1 MYVSIK
7 LCIYISNEKV
17 PWAHREQMK
26 RMKSKVA
33 QLEEQV
39 QEQELALTRLEAER
53 ARAIQYLYSQKSS
66 LECFLHSKYT
76 RVLPFKSLLNS
87 RIMTLKNGQEPR

>member
-1 MYVSIK
+1 VCVCIK

-53 ARAIQYLYSQKSS
+53 ARAIQYLYSQSP
-66 LECFLHSKYT
+66 L
-76 RVLPFKSLLNS
+76 
-87 RIMTLKNGQEPR
+87 

>member
-1 MYVSIK
+1 
-7 LCIYISNEKV
+7 
-17 PWAHREQMK
+17 MK

-53 ARAIQYLYSQKSS
+53 ARACQYLYSQKSS
-66 LECFLHSKYT
+66 LK
-76 RVLPFKSLLNS
+76 
-87 RIMTLKNGQEPR
+87 